1 MASEVIRSF
10 LVALG
15 FKTDEEGLKK
25 FELGINKATKSV
37 FALAA
42 AIEATAVG
50 VAAGVARFASNLE
63 ALYFA
68 SQRTGSAA
76 VQLKALD
83 LAARSL
89 GANAG
94 DAIAGV
100 EGLASALRTN
110 PGNVGLLQGL
120 LAKLGLTIQYNADG
134 SINAA
139 DALLKLSQVFK
150 SMPFF
155 QAAQFSEQLG
165 ISKDLLFQ
173 LTSGDL
179 VGKYQKSLQLL
190 SQTGWQDAVNKAHD
204 FMNELR
210 DLGAQ
215 VEVFG
220 VQVYEAFS
228 KKFHFSLTS
237 IKDWLSKNGPW
248 LADRIADVAV
258 NVIKAAEAIASIIVK
273 VIDKFKEWDSAT
285 GGLSTKLLA
294 LGFLLKVTGAG
305 SIITGLIAMAGA
317 LGGIGLAGV
326 AAAAAI
332 TSVVT
337 AALSLKNAMQGKDAS
352 NWLSNLIDKGFG
364 KTGSLGGWLYEATH
378 QGEYIYERLRNGG
391 LTRNAALG
399 MMANFQAESGL
410 HSTAANGDVAY
421 GLGQWEAPRQLD
433 FKKLFGHDIRESNT
447 DEQVDFALWE
457 LRNKPYLGGAAL
469 STAGSPQDAAR
480 IASLQDFRPAAGFA
494 EADRRAAIAGN
505 FAQNTTIHVDGSG
518 TPDAV
523 ADRVAA
529 RQKQVN
535 QDLARNLAIILVQ

>member
-1 MASEVIRSF
+1 MAAEVIRSF

-15 FKTDEEGLKK
+15 FKTDTDSLKK
-25 FELGINKATKSV
+25 FEGGINKATKAV

-100 EGLASALRTN
+100 EGLAAALRFN
-110 PGNVGLLQGL
+110 PGYVGLLQGL
-120 LAKLGLTIQYNADG
+120 LAKLGLTIKYSANG
-134 SINAA
+134 SIDAA
-139 DALLKLSQVFK
+139 DSFLKLSQVFR
-150 SMPFF
+150 SMPIW

-165 ISKDLLFQ
+165 ISKELLTQ
-173 LTSGDL
+173 LTTGDL
-179 VGKYQKSLQLL
+179 IDKYQKSLKIL
-190 SQTGWQDAVNKAHD
+190 SQTGWQDAAQKAHD
-204 FMNELR
+204 FMNDLR

-220 VQVYEAFS
+220 VQVYEAFT
-228 KKFHFSLTS
+228 KKFHFSLNS

-248 LADRIADVAV
+248 LADKIATVAV
-258 NVIKAAEAIASIIVK
+258 EFVKAAEAIARIIVQ
-273 VIDKFKEWDSAT
+273 VIDKFREWDTAT

-305 SIITGLIAMAGA
+305 SLITGVIALAGA
-317 LGGIGLAGV
+317 LGGVGIAGV

-332 TSVVT
+332 TAVVT
-337 AALSLKNAMQGKDAS
+337 AALSLKNAAQGKDAS
-352 NWLSNLIDKGFG
+352 NWLSNLIDSGF
-364 KTGSLGGWLYEATH
+364 KKSGSLGGWLHEATH
-378 QGEYIYERLRNGG
+378 KGDHIYERLRNGG
-391 LTRNAALG
+391 LSRNATLG

-410 HSTAANGDVAY
+410 HSTAANGNVAY

-433 FKKLFGHDIRESNT
+433 FKKLFGHDIRESND
-447 DEQVDFALWE
+447 DEQIDFALWE
-457 LRNKPYLGGAAL
+457 LRNKPYLGGKALNAAY
-469 STAGSPQDAAR
+469 SPESAAR
-480 IASLQDFRPAAGFA
+480 IASLQYERTAGGYL

-518 TPDAV
+518 APDAV
-523 ADRVAA
+523 ADQVVA
-529 RQKQVN
+529 RQRQVN
-535 QDLARNLAIILVQ
+535 QDLARNLALILVQ